1 MAKLISV
8 PDRLYDELKVL
19 RDELRKKKQRRVS
32 FSEAMEIRYTTLKR
46 RYTKLKKECK
56 EQ

>member
-32 FSEAMEIRYTTLKR
+32 FSEAMEIRYKALQR
-46 RYTKLKKECK
+46 RHAKLKKKCK
-56 EQ
+56 E